1 VKCFSIK
8 FIVCGNPTMQGEIMT
23 NISEI
28 DVTRTIVNEFL
39 DDFIRNILDSD
50 VVVVGS
56 GPCGIA
62 AAKYAAELGHK
73 TVMIERNLY
82 AGGGMWQG
90 GYLMPKNTVGAP
102 ANRILEECGVE
113 HKEVE
118 DGLYVC
124 DSFEMVS
131 KMLASA
137 CSAGVKLLNSTNV
150 DDLILKDDHVE
161 GVVIQWFP
169 AKKMPQ
175 EMNCMDPVAIRSKVV
190 IDATGHDSFLV
201 KRLSE
206 QRDIIGIKKPIPGC
220 GSLWVDEAEKQ
231 TVEHTNEIY
240 PGLIVAGMAATST
253 YGAPRMGPVFG
264 GMLLAGKKAAELAH
278 EKIMGMKVEGMGRLK
293 VPA

>member
-1 VKCFSIK
+1 
-8 FIVCGNPTMQGEIMT
+8 MT

-28 DVTRTIVNEFL
+28 QVTKTIVNEFL
-39 DDFIRNILDSD
+39 DDFIQNILDSD

-56 GPCGIA
+56 GPCGVA
-62 AAKYAAELGHK
+62 AAKYAAEFGHK

-102 ANRILEECGVE
+102 AHKILEECGVE
-113 HKEVE
+113 LKEVE

-131 KMLASA
+131 KMLVSA
-137 CSAGVKLLNSTNV
+137 CDAGVKMLNSTNV
-150 DDLILKDDHVE
+150 DDIILKDDHVE
-161 GVVIQWFP
+161 GVVIQWYP
-169 AKKMPQ
+169 AKKMPP
-175 EMNCMDPVAIRSKVV
+175 EMTCMDPIAIRSKVV

-206 QRDIIGIKKPIPGC
+206 QRSGIPVPKGC
-220 GSLWVDEAEKQ
+220 GSLWVDEGERK
-231 TVEHTNEIY
+231 TVELTHEIY

-253 YGAPRMGPVFG
+253 YGAPRMGPIFG
-264 GMLLAGKKAAELAH
+264 GMLLAGRKAAELAH
-278 EKIMGMKVEGMGRLK
+278 EKIMGMNIESVGRLK

>member
-1 VKCFSIK
+1 
-8 FIVCGNPTMQGEIMT
+8 MT
-23 NISEI
+23 DISEI
-28 DVTRTIVNEFL
+28 QVTKTIVNEFL
-39 DDFIRNILDSD
+39 DDFIQNILDSD

-56 GPCGIA
+56 GPCGVA

-90 GYLMPKNTVGAP
+90 GYLMPKNTVRAP
-102 ANRILEECGVE
+102 ANKILEECGVAL
-113 HKEVE
+113 KEVG

-124 DSFEMVS
+124 DSFDMVS

-150 DDLILKDDHVE
+150 DDLVLKEDHVE

-169 AKKMPQ
+169 AKHMPTF
-175 EMNCMDPVAIRSKVV
+175 MTCMDPVAIRSKVV
-190 IDATGHDSFLV
+190 IDATGHDSILV
-201 KRLSE
+201 KRLWQQKRLNIDE
-206 QRDIIGIKKPIPGC
+206 PPGC

-231 TVEHTNEIY
+231 TVELTHEIY

-253 YGAPRMGPVFG
+253 YGAPRMGPTFG
-264 GMLLAGKKAAELAH
+264 GMLLAGKKAAQLAH
-278 EKIMGMKVEGMGRLK
+278 EKIARVKVESVIK
-293 VPA
+293 VAVKA

>member
-1 VKCFSIK
+1 
-8 FIVCGNPTMQGEIMT
+8 MT
-23 NISEI
+23 NVSEI
-28 DVTRTIVNEFL
+28 HVTKTIVNEFL
-39 DDFIRNILDSD
+39 DDFIQNIIDCD
-50 VVVVGS
+50 IIVVGS
-56 GPCGIA
+56 GPCGAA

-102 ANRILEECGVE
+102 ANKILEECGVNL
-113 HKEVE
+113 KDAG

-137 CSAGVKLLNSTNV
+137 CDAGVKLLNSTNV
-150 DDLILKDDHVE
+150 DDLILKEDHVE

-169 AKKMPQ
+169 AKHMPSF
-175 EMNCMDPVAIRSKVV
+175 MTCMDPIAIRSKVV
-190 IDATGHDSFLV
+190 IDATGHDSVLV

-206 QRDIIGIKKPIPGC
+206 QRAGIPVPKGC

-231 TVEHTNEIY
+231 TVELTQEIY

-253 YGAPRMGPVFG
+253 YGAPRMGPIFG
-264 GMLLAGKKAAELAH
+264 GMLLAGKRAAELAH
-278 EKIMGMKVEGMGRLK
+278 EKIIGMKMQNIGKLRI
-293 VPA
+293 PA

>member
-1 VKCFSIK
+1 
-8 FIVCGNPTMQGEIMT
+8 MT
-23 NISEI
+23 DISETQ
-28 DVTRTIVNEFL
+28 VTKAIVNEFL
-39 DDFIRNILDSD
+39 DDFTHNILESD

-56 GPCGIA
+56 GPCGVA
-62 AAKYAAELGHK
+62 AAKYASELGHR

-90 GYLMPKNTVGAP
+90 GYLMPKNTVGEP
-102 ANRILEECGVE
+102 ANKILEECGVE
-113 HKEVE
+113 LKQVE
-118 DGLYVC
+118 KGLYVC

-137 CSAGVKLLNSTNV
+137 CKAGVKLLNSTNV
-150 DDLILKDDHVE
+150 DDLILKEDHVE

-169 AKKMPQ
+169 AKQMPPF
-175 EMNCMDPVAIRSKVV
+175 MTCMDPIAIRSKVV
-190 IDATGHDSFLV
+190 IDATGHDSILV

-206 QRDIIGIKKPIPGC
+206 QRAGIPVPKGC

-231 TVEHTNEIY
+231 TVELTHEIY

-253 YGAPRMGPVFG
+253 YGAPRMGPIFG

-278 EKIMGMKVEGMGRLK
+278 EKIMGIKIRGKEQKLTIVPPEDVLPKYTRRSDIVTEG
-293 VPA
+293 

>member
-1 VKCFSIK
+1 
-8 FIVCGNPTMQGEIMT
+8 MT
-23 NISEI
+23 NINEI
-28 DVTRTIVNEFL
+28 QVTKTIVNEFL
-39 DDFIRNILDSD
+39 DDFIQNILDSD

-56 GPCGIA
+56 GPCGAA

-102 ANRILEECGVE
+102 ANKILEECGVKL
-113 HKEVE
+113 KETD

-137 CSAGVKLLNSTNV
+137 CDAGVKLLNSTNV
-150 DDLILKDDHVE
+150 DDIILKEDHVE
-161 GVVIQWFP
+161 GVVIQWYP
-169 AKKMPQ
+169 AKMMPPF
-175 EMNCMDPVAIRSKVV
+175 MTCMDPIAIRSKVV

-201 KRLSE
+201 KRLVD
-206 QRDIIGIKKPIPGC
+206 QRDIIGVKKPIPGC

-231 TVEHTNEIY
+231 TVELTHEIY
-240 PGLIVAGMAATST
+240 PGLIVAGMSATST
-253 YGAPRMGPVFG
+253 YGAPRMGPIFG

-278 EKIMGMKVEGMGRLK
+278 EKIMGIKVENVGKLR

>member
-1 VKCFSIK
+1 
-8 FIVCGNPTMQGEIMT
+8 MT

-28 DVTRTIVNEFL
+28 HVTKTIVNEFL
-39 DDFIRNILDSD
+39 DDFTKNILDSD

-56 GPCGIA
+56 GPCGTA
-62 AAKYAAELGHK
+62 AAKYCAEKGLK

-90 GYLMPKNTVGAP
+90 GYLMPKNTVGTP
-102 ANRILEECGVE
+102 ANKILEECGVNL
-113 HKEVE
+113 K
-118 DGLYVC
+118 DAGNGLYVC

-137 CSAGVKLLNSTNV
+137 CNAGVKLLNSTNV
-150 DDLILKDDHVE
+150 DDIILKEDHVD

-169 AKKMPQ
+169 AKQMPPF
-175 EMNCMDPVAIRSKVV
+175 MTCMDPIAIRSKVV

-206 QRDIIGIKKPIPGC
+206 QRSGIPIPKGC

-231 TVEHTNEIY
+231 TVELTHEIY
-240 PGLIVAGMAATST
+240 PGLIVAGMSATST
-253 YGAPRMGPVFG
+253 YGAPRMGPIFG
-264 GMLLAGKKAAELAH
+264 GMLLAGKKAAELAYD
-278 EKIMGMKVEGMGRLK
+278 KIRGVKSKGIQISSRTPDVLVTE
-293 VPA
+293 

>member
-1 VKCFSIK
+1 
-8 FIVCGNPTMQGEIMT
+8 MT
-23 NISEI
+23 SISEI
-28 DVTRTIVNEFL
+28 QVTKTIVNEFL
-39 DDFIRNILDSD
+39 EDFTKNILDTD
-50 VVVVGS
+50 IVVVGS
-56 GPCGIA
+56 GPCGVA

-102 ANRILEECGVE
+102 AHKILEECGVE
-113 HKEVE
+113 LKEVD

-150 DDLILKDDHVE
+150 DDLILKEDHVE

-169 AKKMPQ
+169 AKHMPPF
-175 EMNCMDPVAIRSKVV
+175 MTCMDPIAIRSRVV
-190 IDATGHDSFLV
+190 IDATGHDSILV

-206 QRDIIGIKKPIPGC
+206 QRSGIPVPKGC

-231 TVEHTNEIY
+231 TVDLTHEIY

-253 YGAPRMGPVFG
+253 YGAPRMGPIFG

-278 EKIMGMKVEGMGRLK
+278 AKIEGITVSAEQRLK
-293 VPA
+293 ILPHEKYSGDIVTEG

>member
-1 VKCFSIK
+1 
-8 FIVCGNPTMQGEIMT
+8 MT

-28 DVTRTIVNEFL
+28 HVTKTIVNEFL
-39 DDFIRNILDSD
+39 DDFTQNILDSD

-56 GPCGIA
+56 GPCGAA
-62 AAKYAAELGHK
+62 AAKYSAQLGLK

-102 ANRILEECGVE
+102 ANKILEECGVNL
-113 HKEVE
+113 KDAG

-137 CSAGVKLLNSTNV
+137 CDAGVKLLNSTNV
-150 DDLILKDDHVE
+150 DDIILKDDHVE

-169 AKKMPQ
+169 AKHMPSF
-175 EMNCMDPVAIRSKVV
+175 MTCMDPIAIRSKVV
-190 IDATGHDSFLV
+190 IDATGHDSVLV

-206 QRDIIGIKKPIPGC
+206 QRSGIPVPKGC

-231 TVEHTNEIY
+231 TVELTHEIY
-240 PGLIVAGMAATST
+240 PGLIVAGMSATST
-253 YGAPRMGPVFG
+253 YGAPRMGPIFG
-264 GMLLAGKKAAELAH
+264 GMLLAGKKAAELAYD
-278 EKIMGMKVEGMGRLK
+278 KIMGVKVKGVDKGIKISHR
-293 VPA
+293 VPDVLVTE